1 VAATQRT
8 CFFTGRNTHR
18 IPERPE
24 REPYFL
30 KQTESEVDIIVHI
43 TTANH
48 RAIMNFIPAYQY
60 VMLNVQ

>member
-1 VAATQRT
+1 MPDN
-8 CFFTGRNTHR
+8 FFEGSRL
-18 IPERPE
+18 PFEAS
-24 REPYFL
+24 RETSFL